1 MTQIQNLTATVDARC
16 ADLVNEADSACS
28 QVIGQITDRFN
39 TLTEEVIV
47 QGEEQC
53 DNTKQL
59 TVEMVKKGAQSAY
72 DMQLDLG
79 RQVAENEFLKQ
90 VEQQKNR
97 GERMFQE
104 EVEKNRGIAEEELRR
119 RVEEGR
125 QFAERN
131 FT

>member
-1 MTQIQNLTATVDARC
+1 M
-16 ADLVNEADSACS
+16 NEADSACS

-47 QGEEQC
+47 EGEKQC

-104 EVEKNRGIAEEELRR
+104 EVEKNRGIAEDEL
-119 RVEEGR
+119 
-125 QFAERN
+125 
-131 FT
+131 